1 MLYVIDTHRPNV
13 GKVFIGRINRKTAA
27 ETGAHSGDKM
37 TTTESK
43 QGDFQALT
51 GKKKVLIIDD
61 DRDYCQSVQALLRE
75 EGYDVICVNTGAEG
89 VEAATARH
97 PDLII
102 LDVMMENMWAGYDV
116 NQKLKF
122 QSGEDSIRKVPI
134 VMVSSIEEPPAARF
148 ARSPESVMITP
159 DAYLTKPL
167 DVRGFLDTVRSLTQ
181 K

>member
-1 MLYVIDTHRPNV
+1 MDDQAMDK
-13 GKVFIGRINRKTAA
+13 KVSILIVDDEALIRDNLASLLER
-27 ETGAHSGDKM
+27 SGFKVAVAVDG
-37 TTTESK
+37 
-43 QGDFQALT
+43 QDALT
-51 GKKKVLIIDD
+51 KLSHV
-61 DRDYCQSVQALLRE
+61 
-75 EGYDVICVNTGAEG
+75 GA
-89 VEAATARH
+89 
-97 PDLII
+97 DLIV

-148 ARSPESVMITP
+148 ARSAESVMITP